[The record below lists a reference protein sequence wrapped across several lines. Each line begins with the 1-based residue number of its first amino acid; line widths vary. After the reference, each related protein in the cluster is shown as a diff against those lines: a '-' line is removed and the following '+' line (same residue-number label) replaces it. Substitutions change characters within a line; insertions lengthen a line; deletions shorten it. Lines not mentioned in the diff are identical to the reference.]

1 MVCGTFPLWR
11 NHLAGYVYYDDEK
24 DHAKQDHCKKCNDE
38 ADEADEAAALGV
50 EADVKGGWARKL
62 IGIAVCVRVQNECT
76 L

>member
-38 ADEADEAAALGV
+38 ADEADERCGAGRR
-50 EADVKGGWARKL
+50 GGRWLRE
-62 IGIAVCVRVQNECT
+62 RVGHGSS
-76 L
+76 